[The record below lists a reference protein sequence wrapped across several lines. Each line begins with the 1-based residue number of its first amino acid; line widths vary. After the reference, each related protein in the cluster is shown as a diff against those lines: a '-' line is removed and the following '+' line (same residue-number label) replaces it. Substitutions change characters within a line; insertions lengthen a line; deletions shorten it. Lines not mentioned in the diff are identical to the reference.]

1 MYVLRTHYVSI
12 LPDSW
17 YIFFYSF
24 DDHDLMTLFISL
36 FFKMNKK
43 KTTVGFMAVCI
54 CTYSGQLFTVIN
66 KKTRIFFSVPI
77 QNCFLFRNSSCLPD
91 FITILMFVFFHR
103 V

>member
-43 KTTVGFMAVCI
+43 KPLLVLWRCVFALILVNCL
-54 CTYSGQLFTVIN
+54 QLST
-66 KKTRIFFSVPI
+66 KKQEFF
-77 QNCFLFRNSSCLPD
+77 FRYLYK
-91 FITILMFVFFHR
+91 IVFFFEIL
-103 V
+103 VVYPISSQF